1 MRYSGPFLSA
11 IAAFLYGDAPVS
23 DSAWWVV
30 TGYSPEAV
38 ATGGSHYGFRQGL
51 LSTMSSNRSLSGEII
66 SRGRSFGAT
75 TDISLIDRVRMDKD
89 DQESWHQF
97 MDIYRPLVSYWCR
110 RINIKS
116 TDTDDVCQDVF
127 TSVLMSINRFSKEKE
142 SDTFRGW
149 LRTIT
154 RCRVIDYLRRKT
166 HEVPAM
172 RNIDIDAEVAPL
184 AEPEELSDA
193 NNESRKA
200 SREVLRAA
208 VKAVQDRSDDHTWQA
223 FIRTAVDDQN
233 APDVANELGITSDSV
248 RQAKSRVTKRLQK
261 ELGPLFDE
269 IVGDAGVSLEE

>member
-1 MRYSGPFLSA
+1 MSSKRS
-11 IAAFLYGDAPVS
+11 
-23 DSAWWVV
+23 
-30 TGYSPEAV
+30 
-38 ATGGSHYGFRQGL
+38 
-51 LSTMSSNRSLSGEII
+51 MSSNRSLSGETI
-66 SRGRSFGAT
+66 SRRSFGAT

-89 DQESWHQF
+89 DQESWHRF

-184 AEPEELSDA
+184 AEPEEISDA
-193 NNESRKA
+193 DNESRKA

-208 VKAVQDRSDDHTWQA
+208 VKAVQDRSDDNTWQA

-233 APDVANELGITSDSV
+233 APDVAKELGMTPDSV
-248 RQAKSRVTKRLQK
+248 RQAKSRVTKRLRK